1 MKTFRVSVIAAAC
14 AATSLLAACGGLK
27 TDTMTST
34 RSTVASPRE
43 DADAMNEQLPP
54 PPRSASAPAAPPVA
68 RQAPPVVREAPPA
81 KTDEE
86 PRAESVREEEA
97 EPAPERP
104 SPEPAANPAPTVNPA
119 PATPPPPPQTSRPTQ
134 TPRSQKPPPTPR
146 DSETA
151 PALSAE
157 SVHAA
162 TPWSRKAQTFAWTKT
177 VAAIV
182 KARLTTLDRARDVST
197 FCPGYVVAARPYR
210 ELCWLKL
217 VGAVAQFESRFEPAN
232 TFREPNGVMS
242 VGLLQLSPNECP
254 NAPTLNDLKDP
265 VRNLACGVD
274 IMANLIGRDGYVDGP
289 ASRRGAAAYW
299 STLREPYTM
308 SGYKL
313 GKKPQIIQMTKTY
326 RQVD

>member
-43 DADAMNEQLPP
+43 DADAVNEQLPP
-54 PPRSASAPAAPPVA
+54 PPRSASAPA
-68 RQAPPVVREAPPA
+68 APPVVREAPPA

-119 PATPPPPPQTSRPTQ
+119 PATPPPPPPPQTSRPTQ
-134 TPRSQKPPPTPR
+134 TPRSQKPPAPR